1 MFVLSPSELRP
12 GDLVQVDV
20 TWVYVIDEAMTMHR
34 GMGIFDDFEL
44 LVGARVRPVDS
55 ETSTLRTWQPT
66 DQVLVRRTA
75 TTRPD

>member
-12 GDLVQVDV
+12 GDLVQVDA
-20 TWVYVIDEAMTMHR
+20 TWVCVIDEAMTMHR

-44 LVGARVRPVDS
+44 LVGARVKPVDS

-66 DQVLVRRTA
+66 DRVLVRRTA
-75 TTRPD
+75 TTAPD